1 MKKMNSYFLLSL
13 RIVNSQ
19 IFFVLL
25 IAVFNVR
32 SFPLLYLIFSVF
44 SLLLTVVIFGHFIE
58 VIRIGDTEL
67 SFSQNI
73 KKHFL
78 NYFLVSFALGVLA
91 LILNKLVGQVTEGLY
106 VASLLTSSI
115 KSLTIYTMPVVF
127 IWSKNIV
134 AIPLG
139 IQILAKNFRFSLP
152 LFGLA
157 FLSGFT
163 LLLFIPLF
171 TYISQ
176 FIEGRLLPMVI
187 SGYILGFISS
197 YLSCVLFVTASL
209 VLIRSP
215 QMDLYS

>member
-127 IWSKNIV
+127 IWSKNI
-134 AIPLG
+134 
-139 IQILAKNFRFSLP
+139 QILAKNFRFSLP

>member
-1 MKKMNSYFLLSL
+1 MKTYIMQSI

-32 SFPLLYLIFSVF
+32 FFPLVDLIFSVF
-44 SLLLTVVIFGHFIE
+44 SLLLTVGIFGYFIE
-58 VIRIGDTEL
+58 IIRIGDGDL
-67 SFSQNI
+67 SLSQNI
-73 KKHFL
+73 RTHLL
-78 NYFLVSFALGVLA
+78 NYLIVAIAIGVLTL
-91 LILNKLVGQVTEGLY
+91 LIRRLAGQGFREIYIVVVSTGL
-106 VASLLTSSI
+106 I
-115 KSLTIYTMPVVF
+115 KSLTVYTYPVVF
-127 IWSKNIV
+127 IWKKNIE
-134 AIPLG
+134 AFPLG
-139 IQILAKNFRFSLP
+139 VKILANNFRNSLP